1 MRRREEHCLSELN
14 STGNPDDQDEN
25 TLRTQVTTS
34 GREPF
39 PPMARGGTSEDSA
52 RREERKPRTLGQ
64 GRNTAWSVAVAGVY
78 VYTISDDRTER
89 MIMQCCTE
97 SYSAVGIDGRSYT
110 VRVCH
115 NFTSSGPLNDPVPE
129 AADFRTLCTSDGRY
143 LNYIEKGQYQIV
155 VTGVVLHS
163 DDPDAP

>member
-1 MRRREEHCLSELN
+1 VISA
-14 STGNPDDQDEN
+14 SGNPDDQDEN

-78 VYTISDDRTER
+78 VYTISDGRVVAEPMVGGLPRSKLRCAAEKLCHAPPRGALLERTQLDREP
-89 MIMQCCTE
+89 
-97 SYSAVGIDGRSYT
+97 GRP
-110 VRVCH
+110 
-115 NFTSSGPLNDPVPE
+115 G
-129 AADFRTLCTSDGRY
+129 
-143 LNYIEKGQYQIV
+143 
-155 VTGVVLHS
+155 
-163 DDPDAP
+163 